1 MKNRTFL
8 IVLLLA
14 FIAELAVI
22 LFFTLPKADNLQDT
36 VAVNEAVQSVQ
47 NDWED
52 LDKHINRTPLD
63 YVALSLDGTVLYR
76 TKPGLSE
83 TINAAISH
91 RDTILDIEAG
101 GAVAGKL
108 IVYNNNDTL
117 FQSEK
122 QTVVIAVASMML
134 FQCIICVGYFFV
146 YAPHGYKT
154 VSQAQRLCRACCGRQ
169 S

>member
-1 MKNRTFL
+1 MKSRTFL

-36 VAVNEAVQSVQ
+36 VAVNEAVLSVQ

-76 TKPGLSE
+76 TNPDLAKP
-83 TINAAISH
+83 
-91 RDTILDIEAG
+91 
-101 GAVAGKL
+101 
-108 IVYNNNDTL
+108 
-117 FQSEK
+117 
-122 QTVVIAVASMML
+122 
-134 FQCIICVGYFFV
+134 
-146 YAPHGYKT
+146 
-154 VSQAQRLCRACCGRQ
+154 
-169 S
+169 